1 MKKMKLLCIVIAI
14 ITVIVVIFWLIFGDK
29 IKVLYTSLNSFR
41 DENLAYT
48 FQHTPEIQPTKKIS
62 KGEEIFQFEK
72 EENITLADGFT
83 FQETFYTTED
93 FIEDTKTSALLVI
106 QDDCIKYEK
115 YFLGGDENTDRKSV
129 V

>member
-62 KGEEIFQFEK
+62 KGEKIFQFKK

-93 FIEDTKTSALLVI
+93 FIEDTKWI
-106 QDDCIKYEK
+106 
-115 YFLGGDENTDRKSV
+115 YFSRDILYNRRFY
-129 V
+129 